1 MGSDQSKFLLATMR
15 SISEDTTLYDAG
27 GMNATLFNLTDGE
40 IWANKSDGYIKKRLT
55 KTYQTAIRIAKPR
68 HTSKGTTGSYYSK
81 VEETQL
87 TIQIDVFSR
96 NGEDYCD
103 DLLRILEG
111 KFLSCVEKLVDGVN
125 YFLDVD
131 DLMVQDAFEDS
142 DVEAMHGVLTLNCHY
157 RGSVAT

>member
-1 MGSDQSKFLLATMR
+1 MSSDQSKLLLATMR
-15 SISEDTTLYDAG
+15 SISEDTALYDAG

-40 IWANKSDGYIKKRLT
+40 IWVNKSDGYIKKRLT
-55 KTYQTAIRIAKPR
+55 KTYQTAIRIAKPF
-68 HTSKGTTGSYYSK
+68 HTSQGTIGAHYSH

-87 TIQIDVFSR
+87 MIQIDVYSR

-111 KFLSCVEKLVDGVN
+111 KFLDCVEKVVDGVN
-125 YFLDVD
+125 YYLDVD
-131 DLMVQDAFEDS
+131 NLEVHDAFEDS
-142 DVEAMHGVLTLNCHY
+142 DVEAMHGVLTLHCHY